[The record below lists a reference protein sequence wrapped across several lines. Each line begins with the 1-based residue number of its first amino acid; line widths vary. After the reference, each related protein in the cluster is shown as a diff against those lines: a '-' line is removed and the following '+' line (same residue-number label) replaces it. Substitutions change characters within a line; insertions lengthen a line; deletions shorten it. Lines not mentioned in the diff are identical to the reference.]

1 MIIPYILFFIGFILL
16 IKGGDLFV
24 EAATCFARI
33 TGLPEVVIGATIVSL
48 ATTLPELMFSAI
60 SAIHHETAMS
70 LGNAVGSIICN
81 TGFILAI
88 CNLIKPSKITSRFFY
103 LKGVLLLMYLIILW
117 VLGAKGV
124 IGHFS
129 SIALFSMLII
139 YILLN
144 LEIVRYKIGNSKNTK
159 DEKEGRSLS
168 FKKIVLQIFQFFF
181 GALLILV
188 GAHLLVDYGVII
200 AEYWSVPPGIISL
213 TIIALGTSLPELITS
228 ISSLKKDHA
237 ELALG
242 NILGANILNITLT
255 IGVSANFNDL
265 IVNPQSVYLDIPM
278 AFLINFL
285 LIIPAF
291 FSKKITRSQA
301 FILLLVY
308 LLYTSF
314 LFIYHV

>member
-1 MIIPYILFFIGFILL
+1 MLIPYILFFVGFILL

-24 EAATCFARI
+24 EASICFAKI

-60 SAIHHETAMS
+60 SSHHNETAMA

-81 TGFILAI
+81 TGLILAI
-88 CNLIKPSKITSRFFY
+88 CNLIKPSKIRSRIFY
-103 LKGVLLLMYLIILW
+103 LKGVMLLMYLIILW
-117 VLGAKGV
+117 VLASKGI

-139 YILLN
+139 YTLLN
-144 LEIVRYKIGNSKNTK
+144 LEIVHYKIGDSKN
-159 DEKEGRSLS
+159 
-168 FKKIVLQIFQFFF
+168 KKQRKADLLPPGKILFQVFQFFF
-181 GALLILV
+181 GSILILV

-200 AEYWSVPPGIISL
+200 AEHWSVPAGIIGL

-265 IVNPQSVYLDIPM
+265 IVNPQTLYLDIPM
-278 AFLINFL
+278 AFIMNFL

>member
-1 MIIPYILFFIGFILL
+1 MLIPYILFFVGFILL

-24 EAATCFARI
+24 EASTYFAKI
-33 TGLPEVVIGATIVSL
+33 TGLPEVIIGATIVSL

-70 LGNAVGSIICN
+70 LGNAIGSIICN
-81 TGFILAI
+81 TGLILAL
-88 CNLIKPSKITSRFFY
+88 CHLIKPGKINSRIFY
-103 LKGVLLLMYLIILW
+103 LKGSMLLLYLVILW
-117 VLGAKGV
+117 VLASKGF

-139 YILLN
+139 YILYN
-144 LEIVRYKIGNSKNTK
+144 VEVIRYKIGSNSKNK
-159 DEKEGRSLS
+159 QKKKRNIPSL
-168 FKKIVLQIFQFFF
+168 KKIFSQILQFLF

-188 GAHLLVDYGVII
+188 GAHLLVDYGVVI
-200 AEYWSVPPGIISL
+200 AEHWSVPPGIIGL

-228 ISSLKKDHA
+228 ISSLRKGHG

-242 NILGANILNITLT
+242 NILGANILNTTLI

-265 IVNPQSVYLDIPM
+265 IVNPQTLYLDIPM
-278 AFLINFL
+278 AFIINFL

-291 FSKKITRSQA
+291 FSKKITRSHA

-308 LLYTSF
+308 LLYTGF